1 VRIETRPFAPRLAIG
16 QRLRFRVRAVP
27 SVQRKPATGGRSRR
41 LSVVMDLPAGAPE
54 VRRAHA
60 DEAALA
66 WLGQRTEANGFALL
80 TADVTDIRRVRA
92 ARRGDEPILLG
103 TAEFEGLL
111 AVTAPSPGFPRGC
124 TAQCGTIWNAVCG
137 WNCRGCAAA

>member
-1 VRIETRPFAPRLAIG
+1 
-16 QRLRFRVRAVP
+16 
-27 SVQRKPATGGRSRR
+27 
-41 LSVVMDLPAGAPE
+41 VMDLPAGAPE
-54 VRRAHA
+54 VRRAYA